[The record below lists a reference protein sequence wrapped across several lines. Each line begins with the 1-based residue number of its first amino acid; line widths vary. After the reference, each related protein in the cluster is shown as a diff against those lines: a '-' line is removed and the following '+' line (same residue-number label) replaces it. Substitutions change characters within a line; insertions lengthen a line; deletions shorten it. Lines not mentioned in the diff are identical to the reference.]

1 MKFFKKYVEM
11 KEKSDEIKFMQWLIT
26 FSVTMGVIMAAS
38 EVHPIFAIVGIIAFI
53 GNQFALL
60 DWIK

>member
-26 FSVTMGVIMAAS
+26 FSVTMAVIMATI
-38 EVHPIFAIVGIIAFI
+38 EIHPIFAVVGVISFI

>member
-26 FSVTMGVIMAAS
+26 FSVTMAVIMATI
-38 EVHPIFAIVGIIAFI
+38 EIHPIFAVIGVIAFI